1 MQILFVLNEWFTI
14 FMNKFIVTP
23 VAGGGG
29 GGTKPVCRGVKLRDY
44 YALPLVMD
52 VVTACYTDL
61 ICALCDANTLR
72 SSPPAPVDFET
83 QIKNEKFFVLVWIS
97 VCFSG
102 QKI

>member
-23 VAGGGG
+23 VAGGWGG
-29 GGTKPVCRGVKLRDY
+29 GAKPVSRGVSDY
-44 YALPLVMD
+44 YALVMD

-72 SSPPAPVDFET
+72 SPPPFP
-83 QIKNEKFFVLVWIS
+83 
-97 VCFSG
+97 
-102 QKI
+102 